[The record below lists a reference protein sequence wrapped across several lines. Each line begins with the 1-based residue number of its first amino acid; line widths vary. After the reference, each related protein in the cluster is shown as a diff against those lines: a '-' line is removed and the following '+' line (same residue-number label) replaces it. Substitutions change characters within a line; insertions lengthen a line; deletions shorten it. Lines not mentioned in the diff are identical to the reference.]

1 MNDKNKNSS
10 ESYDDK
16 EALRFHAEG
25 KPGKIAISA
34 TKPMETQSDLSLAY
48 SPGVAAPVIAISE
61 KPETVYDYTSKG
73 NLVAVISNGS
83 AILGLGNLGSLAA
96 KPVMEG
102 KAVLFKRFADVDAID
117 IEIDSE
123 DAEVF
128 SSTVEKIGRTFGG
141 INLEDISA
149 PDCFIIES
157 ELREKLDIPVFHDDQ
172 HGTAI
177 ISTAGIINALDLTNK
192 KIENVKVVVNGAGA
206 AGIACLELLKSMG
219 LPHENAILCDSKGP
233 IYIGRDEN
241 INQWKAAHAVDTDA
255 RSLADA
261 IKGSDIFLGLSVKD
275 ALTKEMLETMNKDP
289 IVFAM
294 ANPDPEID
302 PKLAKEVRPDC
313 IIATGRSD
321 YPNQVNNVLGFPYIF
336 RGALDVRAKTINDEM
351 KIACAEALAKLARED
366 VPDEVAAAYSGIRPR
381 YGPDYIIPAPFDP
394 RLIRDIPPAVAK
406 AALES
411 GVARMPIVDEDA
423 YKNRLS
429 ARLDPAA
436 AVMQPIYQKAK
447 RLMKKVVFAEGEEE
461 KVIRAALNF
470 RELGLGIPVLVG
482 RKEIIEKSLSEIGQQ
497 LHSGIEIVNAEISD
511 KSDEYTN
518 YLYSRLQRRGVLARD
533 CLRMVNNDR
542 NIFSACMVSLG
553 DADAMVTGVTRNY
566 SLALEDIRK
575 VIDPAENKRMVG
587 ISVIISENK
596 TVLVGDT
603 NVHDMPSAEE
613 IADITQAGAD
623 LARKLGLDPH
633 AALLAYS
640 SFGYPEGERST
651 FMREAVDIL
660 DKRNVDFDYDG
671 EMAADVALN
680 PEAMKLYPF
689 CRLTEPA
696 NVLIMPAIHSASI
709 STKLLQELGG
719 ATLVGPLLV
728 GLSKPVQIAPTGCTV
743 SELVNLATIAACDL
757 GN

>member
-1 MNDKNKNSS
+1 MSDKDKKSD

-123 DAEVF
+123 DAEIF
-128 SSTVEKIGRTFGG
+128 STTVEKIGRTFGG

-192 KIENVKVVVNGAGA
+192 KIEDVKVVVNGAGA

-241 INQWKAAHAVDTDA
+241 INQWKAAHAIDTDA

-261 IKGSDIFLGLSVKD
+261 MRGSDIFLGLSVKD
-275 ALTKEMLETMNKDP
+275 ALTQEMLKTMNKDP
-289 IVFAM
+289 IIFAM

-302 PKLAKEVRPDC
+302 PKLAREVRPDC

-406 AALES
+406 AAQES

-436 AVMQPIYQKAK
+436 EVMQPIYQKAK
-447 RLMKKVVFAEGEEE
+447 RLMKRVVFAEGEEE

-482 RKEIIEKSLSEIGQQ
+482 RKEKIEKSLSEIGQQ
-497 LHSGIEIVNAEISD
+497 LHSGIEIVNAEISE
-511 KSDEYTN
+511 KSDEYAN
-518 YLYSRLQRRGVLARD
+518 YLYSRLQRRGVLTRD

-587 ISVIISENK
+587 ISVIISKEK

-660 DKRNVDFDYDG
+660 DKRNVDFEYDG

-743 SELVNLATIAACDL
+743 SELVNLATIAACDM